1 MGSANV
7 SVCIAKE
14 QAFASTE
21 SEGYAVRH
29 AGAPAF
35 VHTAG
40 FVRSATFA
48 KALLSACMPKGKA
61 TADNAGALRFARM
74 ASEKG
79 QNAKNAYWLPNN
91 MPQEPKMLD
100 IMMLKVNM
108 PSQMLLLRLRLGSV
122 GVAILL
128 TTFSSKLLPKIT
140 RPCRTC

>member
-40 FVRSATFA
+40 FARSATFA

-100 IMMLKVNM
+100 IMINM

>member
-29 AGAPAF
+29 AWAPAC

-61 TADNAGALRFARM
+61 TAENAGALRFARM

-100 IMMLKVNM
+100 IMVNM

-140 RPCRTC
+140 RPCRIC

>member
-40 FVRSATFA
+40 FARSATFA

-74 ASEKG
+74 ASEKE
-79 QNAKNAYWLPNN
+79 QNAKNAYWQVFLPNRAV
-91 MPQEPKMLD
+91 L
-100 IMMLKVNM
+100 
-108 PSQMLLLRLRLGSV
+108 
-122 GVAILL
+122 
-128 TTFSSKLLPKIT
+128 FSS
-140 RPCRTC
+140 TCNSANSNN

>member
-21 SEGYAVRH
+21 SERYAARD
-29 AGAPAF
+29 AWAPAF
-35 VHTAG
+35 VHTTG

-61 TADNAGALRFARM
+61 TADNAGAHRFARM

-91 MPQEPKMLD
+91 MPQQPKMLF

-122 GVAILL
+122 GVTILL
-128 TTFSSKLLPKIT
+128 TTFSSKLLPEIK

>member
-29 AGAPAF
+29 AWAPAF

-79 QNAKNAYWLPNN
+79 QNAKNAYWLPNS
-91 MPQEPKMLD
+91 MPQEPKRLD
-100 IMMLKVNM
+100 IMILKVNM
-108 PSQMLLLRLRLGSV
+108 LSQMLLLRLRLGSA